1 MIMKGFKIYLL
12 LILVQL
18 FISSCTIEPQ
28 KIEYGV
34 DACSFCKMT
43 IVDRQH
49 AAELVTG
56 KGKVYKYDAIEC
68 MLNNMVEMQNKS
80 PKSFKYILVTDY
92 LTPEKLI
99 DGTKATYLISENI
112 KSPMGANLSAFENQS
127 KAQEFVKNEKD
138 AVFDWEGIQK
148 FMYNE

>member
-1 MIMKGFKIYLL
+1 MKGFKIYLL

-18 FISSCTIEPQ
+18 SISSCAIEPQ

-49 AAELVTG
+49 AAELVTN
-56 KGKVYKYDAIEC
+56 KGKAYKYDAIEC
-68 MLNNMVEMQNKS
+68 MLNNMVEMQNNNS
-80 PKSFKYILVTDY
+80 KSFKYILVTDY

-99 DGTKATYLISENI
+99 DGTNATYLISKNI
-112 KSPMGANLSAFENQS
+112 KSPMGANLSAFESQS
-127 KAQEFVKNEKD
+127 KAQEYVKNEKD
-138 AVFDWEGIQK
+138 AMFNWEGIQK
-148 FMYNE
+148 YMYNE